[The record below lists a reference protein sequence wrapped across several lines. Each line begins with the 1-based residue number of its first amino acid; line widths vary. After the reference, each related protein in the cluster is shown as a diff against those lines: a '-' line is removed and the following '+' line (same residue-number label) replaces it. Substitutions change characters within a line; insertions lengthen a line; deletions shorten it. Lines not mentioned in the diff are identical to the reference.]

1 MLREDDRKKK
11 EAEELKEQRK
21 MQRESKKNEREK
33 QREEKKRATEE
44 KKRKKELEKKKEL
57 ERRKKLKDKGK
68 RTRNKPCPRQ
78 VMCLSSSDSDSEPF
92 VAQVSSVSSSESDA
106 ASDIE
111 GPGPSRPQQRRLLPA
126 RFPQDSDGD
135 DGVLC
140 HCPELKEYNGDT
152 VYWIDCNKCGVWVH
166 NQGFIQDFQFNGG
179 GRCCVWVNWDGRV
192 LFPGHAQK
200 WY

>member
-21 MQRESKKNEREK
+21 TQRESKKNEREK

-44 KKRKKELEKKKEL
+44 KKRKKELEKKKKEL
-57 ERRKKLKDKGK
+57 ERRKKLKDKVK
-68 RTRNKPCPRQ
+68 CTRNKPCPRQ

-92 VAQVSSVSSSESDA
+92 FAQVSSVSSSESDA

-111 GPGPSRPQQRRLLPA
+111 RPGPSRPQQRRLLPA
-126 RFPQDSDGD
+126 RFRQDSDGD

-140 HCPELKEYNGDT
+140 HCTELEEYSGDT

-166 NQGFIQDFQFNGG
+166 NY
-179 GRCCVWVNWDGRV
+179 C
-192 LFPGHAQK
+192 LFGK
-200 WY
+200 NDVSR